1 MGARGHAPQAEGLA
15 AAPRRA
21 RNAPMHGEDLIRRL
35 AVALAIGL
43 LVGAERHWRERD
55 DAPGRRTAGVRT
67 FALVGLSGGIVAAL
81 AAPMGPFGGAVLLAA
96 GLFAL
101 MAALLPFAMRE
112 AEAEGRFSA
121 TSLVAAIGTYV
132 LGALAVA
139 GEAHAAGAAA
149 VAMTAVL
156 AARESLHGLM
166 ARITWAELRSAIL
179 LLSMTLVA
187 LPLVPDA
194 PIAWLA
200 GVNPHK
206 VWMLAILLAGVSFLG
221 YLGVKLGGGHR
232 GLLLAGAAG
241 GLVSSTAVTLS
252 NATAAAK
259 GGPATGLAA
268 GALVAGAV
276 SCLRTAG
283 LALLVAPETGRA
295 LWPALLAA
303 GAGMGVVALLLA
315 RRQATA
321 EDGPAAPGNPFE
333 IGAVLRMALLLGGV
347 AAAAKLGAEKLGGGA
362 VIVIAAVTGLT
373 DVDAITLSVPALVP
387 DTITATVAAQAVA
400 VAVASNILAKAAY
413 GLALGSG
420 RYGVLFGLGSVLG
433 LGAGAAVMFAAPG

>member
-1 MGARGHAPQAEGLA
+1 
-15 AAPRRA
+15 
-21 RNAPMHGEDLIRRL
+21 MHGEDLIRRL

-43 LVGAERHWRERD
+43 LVGAERHWRERE

-67 FALVGLSGGIVAAL
+67 FALTGLAGGIVAAL
-81 AAPMGPFGGAVLLAA
+81 AAPLGPLGGAVLLSA

-101 MAALLPFAMRE
+101 VAALLPFALRE
-112 AEAEGRFSA
+112 ADAEGRFSA

-139 GEAHAAGAAA
+139 GEAPAAGAAA

-187 LPLVPDA
+187 LPLVPDV
-194 PIAWLA
+194 PIPWLA

-206 VWMLAILLAGVSFLG
+206 VWTLAILLAAISFLG
-221 YLGVKLGGGHR
+221 YLGVKLGGEHR

-252 NATAAAK
+252 NASAAAK
-259 GGPATGLAA
+259 GGPVAGLAA
-268 GALVAGAV
+268 GALVAGLV

-283 LALLVAPETGRA
+283 LALLVAPQTGRA
-295 LWPALLAA
+295 LAPALAA
-303 GAGMGVVALLLA
+303 AAAGMGAVALLLA
-315 RRQATA
+315 RRRATVA
-321 EDGPAAPGNPFE
+321 EGPAPPGNPFE
-333 IGAVLRMALLLGGV
+333 IGAVLRMAALLGGV
-347 AAAAKLGAEKLGGGA
+347 GAAAKFGAERLGGAA
-362 VIVIAAVTGLT
+362 VILIAAVTGLT
-373 DVDAITLSVPALVP
+373 DVDAITLSVPLLVP
-387 DTITATVAAQAVA
+387 QSVTAEVAAQAVA
-400 VAVASNILAKAAY
+400 AAVASNIVAKAVYAV
-413 GLALGSG
+413 ALGSG
-420 RYGVLFGLGSVLG
+420 RYGRWFGLGSALG
-433 LGAGAAVMFAAPG
+433 LGAGAAVLLLAPR